1 MAKMDVSFY
10 INTSPTIKVSKT
22 LGDAVKIVSV
32 DIPDNVDVVNPVLI
46 IDDSNNE
53 GILSSEVNYMECG
66 APLSRKYF
74 ITAMDYTNA
83 KRVIVAGHVDVLS
96 TYSSLLENTTLNYV
110 RGAGSPTEM
119 DDVSYPIS
127 DYMIEQYFPME
138 TWDDIFSADGDGRQY
153 LLRTVCSDTETP
165 NYVDLTN
172 GNVFWD
178 SGAVYYD
185 EVNADPQTGDPRMY
199 YRCYRFDSAWN
210 RNYTPMYV
218 PRQDITGL
226 SQVSDGDYVRSDG
239 RIWQWQAGNHTPGS
253 TNGPLFIYKGAT
265 T

>member
-22 LGDAVKIVSV
+22 LGEAAVKTISV

-46 IDDSNNE
+46 IDDSHNN
-53 GILSSEVNYMECG
+53 GILPSEVNYMVCG

-96 TYSSLLENTTLNYV
+96 TYSSLLETTTLNYV
-110 RGAGSPTEM
+110 RGAGDPTEM

-127 DYMIEQYFPME
+127 DYMIEQYFPMT
-138 TWDDIFSADGDGRQY
+138 TWDDIFDAGGDRRRY
-153 LLRTVCSDTETP
+153 LLRTVSAEPDALV
-165 NYVDLTN
+165 YKDLTN

-178 SGAVYYD
+178 SNRTTTIEGVTYY
-185 EVNADPQTGDPRMY
+185 Y
-199 YRCYRFDSAWN
+199 CYRFDSSLTAKKN
-210 RNYTPMYV
+210 FYEEYL
-218 PRQDITGL
+218 RQDIQGLTQVQYGQYIRTQTG
-226 SQVSDGDYVRSDG
+226 DKTY
-239 RIWQWQAGNHTPGS
+239 IWEWTSAS
-253 TNGPLFIYKGAT
+253 SGPFAEFIGKS
-265 T
+265 